1 MRQFSSEMI
10 MNILQHKKGL
20 ALLALMLMPGLAVA
34 EELNQANTAWILT
47 STALVLFMT
56 LPGLSLFYAGLV
68 RSKNVLSVLM
78 QCFAITCLISI
89 MWMAGMY
96 SLIFTDGG
104 GVQAFI
110 GGLSKAFIPD
120 MGTDSLVGDIPE
132 TVYFMFQM
140 TFAIITPALIVG
152 AFAERMKFSAM
163 MAFSAAWALL
173 VYVPVCHWVWGGG
186 WLAEMGALDF
196 AGGIVIHITA
206 GVSALVVA
214 LVIGN
219 RKGFPT
225 TAMPPHNMPMVV
237 TGAGMLWVGWFGF
250 NAGSAL
256 TADGSAG
263 MAMLVTHISAAA
275 GSLTWMVIE
284 WIKFGKPSVL
294 GIVTG
299 MVAGLGTITPASGFV
314 GPAGALAIGI
324 TAGIV
329 CFYAVQ
335 IVKRH
340 FKIDDSLDVFP
351 VHGVGGI
358 IGSILTGVFAAESM
372 GGLGLSMSMLE
383 QVGVQTLAVVV
394 TVAWSAGF
402 SYIILKVLD
411 GVMGIRV
418 SEDEE
423 VQGLDIILHEETG
436 YHNL

>member
-1 MRQFSSEMI
+1 M
-10 MNILQHKKGL
+10 MNNVRFFQLLGL
-20 ALLALMLMPGLAVA
+20 VLLPSVA
-34 EELNQANTAWILT
+34 SADELNQANTAWILT

-89 MWMAGMY
+89 MWLMGMY

-104 GVQAFI
+104 GVQPFI
-110 GGLSKAFIPD
+110 GGFEKVFLFGV
-120 MGTDSLVGDIPE
+120 GTDSLTGDIPE
-132 TVYFMFQM
+132 TVFFMFQM

-152 AFAERMKFSAM
+152 GFAERMKFSSM
-163 MAFSAAWALL
+163 LIFSGFWALL

-186 WLAEMGALDF
+186 WLAELGAKDF
-196 AGGIVIHITA
+196 AGGIVIHVTA
-206 GVSALVVA
+206 GISALVTAIV
-214 LVIGN
+214 LGN

-225 TAMPPHNMPMVV
+225 MPMPPHNLPMVV

-256 TADGSAG
+256 TSDGSAG

-275 GSLTWMVIE
+275 GALTWMIIE
-284 WIKFGKPSVL
+284 WLRFGKPSVL

-314 GPAGALAIGI
+314 GPIGALSIGVI
-324 TAGIV
+324 SGIV

-340 FKIDDSLDVFP
+340 WKIDDSLDVFP

-358 IGSILTGVFAAESM
+358 IGSILTGVFAAKSF
-372 GGLGLSMSMLE
+372 GGLGLDVSIIE
-383 QVGVQTLAVVV
+383 QVSVQALAVLVV
-394 TVAWSAGF
+394 ALWSAGF
-402 SYIILKVLD
+402 SYIILKIID
-411 GVMGIRV
+411 SVMGLRV
-418 SEDEE
+418 TADDEVE
-423 VQGLDIILHEETG
+423 GLDIALHEETG

>member
-1 MRQFSSEMI
+1 MINFLKNKQHILFFS
-10 MNILQHKKGL
+10 L
-20 ALLALMLMPGLAVA
+20 ALLPGVAAA
-34 EELNQANTAWILT
+34 EEINQANTAWILT

-68 RSKNVLSVLM
+68 RSKNALSVLM

-89 MWMAGMY
+89 LWLAGMY

-104 GVQAFI
+104 AAQSFV
-110 GGLSKAFIPD
+110 GGLSKMFVPD
-120 MGTDSLVGDIPE
+120 MGTASLVGDIPE
-132 TVYFMFQM
+132 TVFFMFQM

-152 AFAERMKFSAM
+152 GFAERMKFSSM
-163 MAFSAAWALL
+163 LTFSGLWALL

-186 WLAEMGALDF
+186 WLAELGVKDF
-196 AGGIVIHITA
+196 AGGIVIHVTA
-206 GVSALVVA
+206 GISALVTA
-214 LVIGN
+214 LVLGN

-256 TADGSAG
+256 AADGSAG

-284 WIKFGKPSVL
+284 WVRFGKPSVL

-314 GPAGALAIGI
+314 GPMGALAIGI

-340 FKIDDSLDVFP
+340 LKIDDSLDVFP
-351 VHGVGGI
+351 VHGVGGVV
-358 IGSILTGVFAAESM
+358 GSILTGVFAAKSL
-372 GGLGLSMSMLE
+372 GGLGLGEVTMLY
-383 QVGVQTLAVVV
+383 QVGVQTLAVIVV
-394 TVAWSAGF
+394 ALWSAFF
-402 SYIILKVLD
+402 SYVILKLLD
-411 GVMGIRV
+411 KVMGLRV

>member
-1 MRQFSSEMI
+1 M
-10 MNILQHKKGL
+10 MNFLQNKKTGLFFGL
-20 ALLALMLMPGLAVA
+20 ALLPSIATAA
-34 EELNQANTAWILT
+34 ELNQANTAWILT

-89 MWMAGMY
+89 MWLAGMY

-104 GVQAFI
+104 VAQSFV
-110 GGLSKAFIPD
+110 GGLSKVFVPD
-120 MGTDSLVGDIPE
+120 MGTASLTGDIPE
-132 TVYFMFQM
+132 TVFFMFQM

-152 AFAERMKFSAM
+152 GFAERMKFSSM
-163 MAFSAAWALL
+163 LTFSGLWALL

-186 WLAEMGALDF
+186 WLAELGVKDF
-196 AGGIVIHITA
+196 AGGIVIHVTA
-206 GVSALVVA
+206 GISALVTA
-214 LVIGN
+214 LVLGN
-219 RKGFPT
+219 RRGFPT
-225 TAMPPHNMPMVV
+225 SAMPPHNMPMVV

-256 TADGSAG
+256 AADGSAG
-263 MAMLVTHISAAA
+263 MAMLVTHISASA
-275 GSLTWMVIE
+275 GALTWMVIE
-284 WIKFGKPSVL
+284 WLRFGKPSVL

-314 GPAGALAIGI
+314 GPAGALVIGV
-324 TAGIV
+324 TSGIV

-335 IVKRH
+335 IVKRR

-351 VHGVGGI
+351 VHGVGGVV
-358 IGSILTGVFAAESM
+358 GSILTGVFAAKSM
-372 GGLGLSMSMLE
+372 GGLGLGEVTMLY

-394 TVAWSAGF
+394 VAVWSALF
-402 SYIILKVLD
+402 SYLILKVLD
-411 GVMGIRV
+411 KVMGLRV